1 MLGVDSCESVLVL
14 CLSTAERVR
23 SRLSDLFDGV
33 TRIACMSS
41 VVVSTVTTLTI
52 GYAPKAKCS
61 PTKIHN
67 SLLRSEIFP
76 RCDHHLILWNAVIR
90 LGIAPIVGSRLSEAG
105 DVSLERNCG
114 MVTKCL
120 NPPCGAPFQYL
131 RSGKL
136 FLVNSRDSR
145 GGRIDVRHRG
155 TEYFWLCDSCAA
167 KMTLNLKGLNP
178 EVIPLPNGT
187 EDFLS
192 EQYRGRMSLGRNSES
207 ERGATVS
214 PTRRSA

>member
-1 MLGVDSCESVLVL
+1 
-14 CLSTAERVR
+14 
-23 SRLSDLFDGV
+23 
-33 TRIACMSS
+33 MSS

-120 NPPCGAPFQYL
+120 NPLCGAPFQYL

-136 FLVNSRDSR
+136 FLLNSRDYR
-145 GGRIDVRHRG
+145 GGRKDVHRG
-155 TEYFWLCDSCAA
+155 AEYFWLCDSCAA

-178 EVIPLPNGT
+178 EVIPLSNGT
-187 EDFLS
+187 EDFPS
-192 EQYRGRMSLGRNSES
+192 EGHRERMSIGRNSES
-207 ERGATVS
+207 ERSATVF